1 MTQKPAWLQDPPHL
15 MTQPW
20 AQLTRRP
27 SLRQHLEKCQ
37 TPRVQ
42 GTCRNQ
48 SCTESNCTAP
58 DLTTDGK
65 KQCFH
70 RAGFAFSPCCTAC
83 QSLHT
88 LLHPWHHEPNQES
101 QQGSGEKQEEKR
113 EVEQAQRDK
122 EEEMEADISLSRNYL
137 SWTLSSP
144 P

>member
-1 MTQKPAWLQDPPHL
+1 M
-15 MTQPW
+15 
-20 AQLTRRP
+20 
-27 SLRQHLEKCQ
+27 
-37 TPRVQ
+37 
-42 GTCRNQ
+42 
-48 SCTESNCTAP
+48 
-58 DLTTDGK
+58 TDGK

-83 QSLHT
+83 QSPHT
-88 LLHPWHHEPNQES
+88 LLHPWQDEHHEPNQES